1 MGTFKGWV
9 QVLVAVAVIAG
20 FTVTVQKGYYVLTPD
35 LSEATTVL
43 REHRGKC
50 ASSHCMNTLR
60 AAERGI
66 RSQRWYIVCVAACAG
81 YLIFFL
87 GCSCYLKRRDL
98 VETRQELS
106 GALAAELGPAWRGS
120 GRRLGSARGSPCC
133 PYAKGHVGHHG
144 LRSLGGC
151 GSSVG
156 RLGASG

>member
-106 GALAAELGPAWRGS
+106 GARAQARFEKQARISAEEDAVAARAKAERYKGELLEGLTQGIEDSERRGPATG
-120 GRRLGSARGSPCC
+120 
-133 PYAKGHVGHHG
+133 
-144 LRSLGGC
+144 
-151 GSSVG
+151 
-156 RLGASG
+156 